1 MMLDQSKKSM
11 KEHHHFELKTI
22 DEDKLDILSIPYSSP
37 FVNIGKWRIPK
48 MKKNI
53 LIMEDELL
61 AIKERAA
68 LI

>member
-1 MMLDQSKKSM
+1 M

-22 DEDKLDILSIPYSSP
+22 DEDKLDILSVPYSSP